1 MLWGCSDNETDFEE
15 IEGSGL
21 TYSEFFKT
29 YDGLGE
35 RKNIK
40 YHKPV
45 TIEETMSLVPDS
57 IKKAINTINT
67 DRLPFEVD
75 KETAYL
81 VTSEKEKGKIKN
93 QVQFSY
99 LNISEYELVEEF
111 FIISITEAELNPLE
125 EYTISNDFD
134 TVGNEL
140 IKEFLIEDVPIY
152 QQIIT
157 TDSALLYR
165 YYDYDEVENSVNT
178 VGTTA
183 NEIYTYYNGY
193 VYHIGYL
200 VDREKNNEEMHE
212 KMLRL
217 TREYILGN
225 SL

>member
-15 IEGSGL
+15 IKGFGL

-35 RKNIK
+35 RKNIT
-40 YHKPV
+40 YYKPV
-45 TIEETMSLVPDS
+45 TIDETMSLVPDS

-67 DRLPFEVD
+67 DSLPFEVD

-165 YYDYDEVENSVNT
+165 YYDYDEVENSVIT

-183 NEIYTYYNGY
+183 NEIYAYYNGY

-212 KMLRL
+212 NMLRL